1 MLLLYSCCT
10 CWFTVIVVKLLFGN
24 GRAGLG
30 IRYDGIAAITAMTTV
45 HRAQQNLHHRQ
56 KSTSSRYYRLTRLHV
71 RSIDRLD
78 LSLLCRS
85 TRLQRLSIDSID
97 FKVYFSINR
106 SCSNSLTWWVMIQ
119 VQTYRYAVHACS
131 LSRLLAPTSTNQQN
145 HQHPSEFVAV
155 PRCTVFWQWQAA
167 TVQLLQSQLLRAI
180 GCVWTL
186 EGAKTK
192 AVGSCTP

>member
-1 MLLLYSCCT
+1 MLGFINITVLLTSVNTMLLLYSCCT

-56 KSTSSRYYRLTRLHV
+56 KSTDSTSRSV
-71 RSIDRLD
+71 D
-78 LSLLCRS
+78 RS

-106 SCSNSLTWWVMIQ
+106 SCSNSLT
-119 VQTYRYAVHACS
+119 
-131 LSRLLAPTSTNQQN
+131 
-145 HQHPSEFVAV
+145 
-155 PRCTVFWQWQAA
+155 
-167 TVQLLQSQLLRAI
+167 
-180 GCVWTL
+180 
-186 EGAKTK
+186 
-192 AVGSCTP
+192 